1 MNLLE
6 SVLPVSENC
15 ECCQLTFYNAKTN
28 HKSLQLQ
35 VALEWVTILYL
46 RTLTTPVRTSIYLQI
61 LSQGSVTVLLST
73 LTQSGQIWT
82 KPT

>member
-61 LSQGSVTVLLST
+61 LCVAVRVATKKLTHLLYY
-73 LTQSGQIWT
+73 
-82 KPT
+82 